1 MTEAFTPSY
10 TIEDF
15 QFDPDQYYNHYSQNP
30 LLDENNQPIDFNGS
44 GTEGKDWALYIL
56 CPFGF
61 IGGVAQALNPNGLS
75 GGDISDLM
83 GAWQSAMAEVDA
95 ACITAQST
103 AYAAATSAK
112 GAIAAAEVSAHAQ
125 MYDAD
130 QQLAAVKD
138 QGDTDKYIAE
148 TQAAVEREKLE
159 VERESIEKVD
169 AVNANANLISANALT
184 ISANAEQT
192 EADAKLEKAQN
203 PTATSSI
210 F

>member
-30 LLDENNQPIDFNGS
+30 ILDENGQPIDFNGKAGWGS
-44 GTEGKDWALYIL
+44 SWQEFLN
-56 CPFGF
+56 PFGW
-61 IGGVAQALNPNGLS
+61 IGNIAQSVCPNGLN
-75 GGDISDLM
+75 GGDVADLM

-148 TQAAVEREKLE
+148 TQAAVEREKLD

-184 ISANAEQT
+184 ISANADQT
-192 EADAKLEKAQN
+192 EADAKLVKAQN
-203 PTATSSI
+203 PTTTNSI